1 MKCSNC
7 GFENT
12 EDAKFCGSCGNEL
25 ENFLKDNEAQEQ
37 DCIKNTEVDAVN
49 GEQQQKMDNKFDDA
63 EETIKARKRIVIIL
77 AILVLVSS
85 IVGYSYLNNPSRQFC
100 SILEK
105 GDYAAAE
112 ELVNSKPME
121 TTEEIEATFVD
132 AILKYEVSTLEEIQ
146 LIDETQWAEISTLQK
161 IAKSLELTDNSEKY
175 IEKLAGLQTYREDL
189 AYYQIINNN
198 REFFDNFMVEADNT
212 SKIIEK
218 FEELIFFMSDSSD
231 PEVVSHR
238 RDAENAINEL
248 QDLFDVSYYLF
259 AIEKSEAIEAI
270 MTVRTTMVI
279 AETELDNIIED
290 INILT
295 ELKVDLK

>member
-49 GEQQQKMDNKFDDA
+49 EEQQQKMDNKFDDA